1 MSYYRLHLPIRWGGF
16 LFDVVIKAQSGEISD
31 ILEPL
36 VKECVP
42 IREEWKIKMGKI
54 GWRLMSYWKMFPDTE
69 AFVDATEQED
79 TPRPE
84 DKQEKKRFPILV
96 KRKDTP

>member
-1 MSYYRLHLPIRWGGF
+1 
-16 LFDVVIKAQSGEISD
+16 
-31 ILEPL
+31 
-36 VKECVP
+36 
-42 IREEWKIKMGKI
+42 
-54 GWRLMSYWKMFPDTE
+54 MSYWKMFPDTE